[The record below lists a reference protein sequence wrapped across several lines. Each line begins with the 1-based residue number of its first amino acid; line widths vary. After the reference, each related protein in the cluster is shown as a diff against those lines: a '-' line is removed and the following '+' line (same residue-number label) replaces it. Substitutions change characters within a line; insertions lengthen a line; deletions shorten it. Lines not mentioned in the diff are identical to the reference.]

1 MATAQRKS
9 ASAASRRREYGLRFV
24 SRMYPPRVVGLALGG
39 VAIAPVLWANGA
51 QPVVWLALGLS
62 ALAWPHIAYGLG
74 VGSRNPYRTELRNLT
89 VDSALGGAFIAL
101 MKFNVLPSVLLAV
114 MLSMDKLAV
123 GGGKLLAR
131 CTVALAGA
139 CMLVAWATG
148 FQVQPDTTMA
158 QVYGSLPLLIVYPL
172 AVGVITYNMA
182 RRMRYQS
189 QQLAAM
195 NTSDALSRT
204 MTRQAWERIVAEEF
218 AVSQRAGLRASIMLV
233 DIDALQEVNE
243 HHGYSTGDEVIRSV
257 ASLLRNSLREED
269 FPCRYGGEEFA
280 VLLPGADGAR
290 AEEVA
295 EAARKAV
302 SAAVLESSARLRGTI
317 SAGVAQLDGAHADY
331 RAWISNA
338 DEALRIAKE
347 KGGNRTVRYRPLN
360 LVPSP
365 SAPPGS
371 PGPAG

>member
-1 MATAQRKS
+1 MAAAPSKS
-9 ASAASRRREYGLRFV
+9 ASAALRRREYGLRFV
-24 SRMYPPRVVGLALGG
+24 SRMYPPRIVGLALGG
-39 VAIAPVLWANGA
+39 VAIATVLWANGA

-62 ALAWPHIAYGLG
+62 ALVWPHIAYGLG
-74 VGSRNPYRTELRNLT
+74 VGSRNPYQTELRNLT

-101 MKFNVLPSVLLAV
+101 MKFNVLPSVLLVV

-131 CTVALAGA
+131 CTVALAGT
-139 CMLVAWATG
+139 CTLVAWATG
-148 FQVQPDTTMA
+148 FQVQLDTTMA
-158 QVYGSLPLLIVYPL
+158 QVYGSLPLLVVYPL

-195 NTSDALSRT
+195 STSDALSRT
-204 MTRQAWERIVAEEF
+204 MTRQAWERVVAEEF
-218 AVSQRAGLRASIMLV
+218 AVSQRAGLRASVVLI

-257 ASLLRNSLREED
+257 AALLRNSLREED

-280 VLLPGADGAR
+280 VLMPGADGAR
-290 AEEVA
+290 AEEIA

-302 SAAVLESSARLRGTI
+302 SAAVLERSARLRGTI
-317 SAGVAQLDGAHADY
+317 SAGVAQLEATHTDY

-360 LVPSP
+360 LVPPP
-365 SAPPGS
+365 SAPSAPG
-371 PGPAG
+371 GAG